1 MFFANALKDYVDQL
15 NDLALLL
22 NDNFTVFTFF
32 KSLFIYLFDSLKF
45 SFIYLFS
52 CKWLTNFIELPCT
65 FKGNFIAIIEGKNI
79 LEATVNPS
87 FFQFLE
93 TKSLTSNYLV
103 TGFLNSFFLAL
114 PLSIPHL
121 LTLRAFLIN
130 GLPAGVYAA
139 AGTILGQFT
148 FFVCVFFGFEF
159 ILTPFF
165 TFEPFNYILG
175 FVIVINIL
183 YNMVHKPNMGV
194 LNKTQ
199 STLLLKFFGLNFLF
213 AWTEQTSI
221 FQYFGNLT
229 VNRFPTLLQG
239 ETDVISQGNFLSS
252 FLVPNSLYLIGILVG
267 SICWTILFGFGFI
280 TLRNFVAQKLT
291 IPFMFLNE
299 RIHKLTLILT
309 FTFCLTSIPY
319 YGFDYLIAS
328 PLGFVSQDK
337 ALEFLKAKPNY
348 NVVEPK
354 SGSVFVDAFLNPVPF
369 DRTDQMELSVKGPFS
384 TFEDYSI
391 EAENSWKNKT
401 IFRPGASKLNIS
413 KGKLKTEAEIN
424 QPNQT
429 EIFKENFYNSLKIEE
444 KKSFSQVE
452 TDLDLLASKFFTTN
466 AYNYYDQNAQD
477 FPYTRNLFR
486 EKFYSNPL
494 YKALVNLDMV
504 GFLQGQPKSYNLT
517 AGDEAELYKRRVV
530 LESYLNSVH
539 EYKNLVVKEQNTNSY
554 AEKVYNQQFKG
565 SLDLIRHYFSISLTA
580 QDIEPTF
587 QQTNQSK
594 TLKKVLKFDQ
604 PLYKDSSIDYFTLL
618 HEELAPDTGLRSR
631 REQLNSLLTNSKES
645 KAFQKMEEID
655 TTPFYIGWDGSLRK
669 FLVKKACIPGIP
681 FGTEALSS
689 TSDSV
694 LPTYLPTYLSFQ
706 SWPLNFG
713 EKDSKFYLGKKVLFP
728 YTPLSEIDSLKV
740 SNLLKVED
748 LGYSKAKVKNS
759 NLLQKQNLPLV
770 NWTRFVEPEKRR
782 QDELKN
788 YVDLGT
794 ASPPQFGGFAWP
806 NANINSNELIKQ
818 TLKQN

>member
-15 NDLALLL
+15 NDLVLLL

-79 LEATVNPS
+79 LESAVSPS

-130 GLPAGVYAA
+130 GLPAGLYAA

-148 FFVCVFFGFEF
+148 FLVCVFFGFEF

-175 FVIVINIL
+175 LVIVINLL

-199 STLLLKFFGLNFLF
+199 SSLLLKFFGLNFLF
-213 AWTEQTSI
+213 AWTEQTSL

-239 ETDVISQGNFLSS
+239 ATDVVSQGNFLAS
-252 FLVPNSLYLIGILVG
+252 FVLPNAFYLIGILVG
-267 SICWTILFGFGFI
+267 SICWTIFFGFCFI
-280 TLRNFVAQKLT
+280 TLRSFVAQKLT

-319 YGFDYLIAS
+319 YGLDYLIAS
-328 PLGFVSQDK
+328 PLGFISQDK
-337 ALEFLKAKPNY
+337 ALDFLKAKPNY
-348 NVVEPK
+348 QYEARK
-354 SGSVFVDAFLNPVPF
+354 SGFLLLDTFSNPVPF
-369 DRTDQMELSVKGPFS
+369 DRPVQMEPPLNQTFS

-401 IFRPGASKLNIS
+401 TFRPGASKLNMA
-413 KGKLKTEAEIN
+413 KGKLKKEGEIN
-424 QPNQT
+424 EPNQT
-429 EIFKENFYNSLKIEE
+429 EIFKENFYNLTKIEE
-444 KKSFSQVE
+444 KKSSSQVE
-452 TDLDLLASKFFTTN
+452 TDLDLLAKDLFNSI

-486 EKFYSNPL
+486 EKFYTNSI

-517 AGDEAELYKRRVV
+517 ANDEAELYKRRVV
-530 LESYLNSVH
+530 LENYLNSIH
-539 EYKNLVVKEQNTNSY
+539 EYKNLVVKEQNNNSY

-565 SLDLIRHYFSISLTA
+565 SLDLVRHYFSISLTA
-580 QDIEPTF
+580 QGFEPTL
-587 QQTNQSK
+587 QQTNQPK
-594 TLKKVLKFDQ
+594 NLKKVLKFDQ
-604 PLYKDSSIDYFTLL
+604 PLYKDSSTDYNVLL
-618 HEELAPDTGLRSR
+618 HEELDPDTEMSSSR
-631 REQLNSLLTNSKES
+631 GQINSLLTNVKEN

-681 FGTEALSS
+681 FGNEAFSPSS
-689 TSDSV
+689 SSI

-706 SWPLNFG
+706 SWPLSFG
-713 EKDSKFYLGKKVLFP
+713 ENDSKFYFGKKVLFP
-728 YTPLSEIDSLKV
+728 YTPLSETDSLKL
-740 SNLLKVED
+740 SNLLNVED

-759 NLLQKQNLPLV
+759 NLLQKQNLPLA
-770 NWTRFVEPEKRR
+770 NWKRLVETDKRR
-782 QDELKN
+782 DELKN
-788 YVDLGT
+788 YIDLGA
-794 ASPPQFGGFAWP
+794 ASPPQFGGLAWP
-806 NANINSNELIKQ
+806 NANINAQEVIKK
-818 TLKQN
+818 TLKQK